1 MKNDFNF
8 DEIYPWSEKKPSN
21 TSTQGKGDG
30 PPQPPDTTPTGTGDG
45 GGGEPR
51 PPTTTPTGTG
61 GDGRPQPTKPSG
73 SGGGKKPTVTPTP
86 KLSKPKP
93 RGNKPYTPQN
103 LDDHIEIGDEPK
115 EVLPTGDRPNAPMN
129 DGDREK
135 KRRQVAEEIKQRSLE
150 RSRGRGGDPLWP
162 DTNFEYDNVPTVNYK
177 AELKNLLQ
185 NLKVVYSDKLH
196 PSSYSYGY
204 AEYKTQKLPEK
215 LSIAVALDTSGS
227 VIDKAKEFLNE
238 AYKIAMAATKIEIY
252 VILFTDGVYAKG
264 FCKNKAELQGFL
276 SNMQKAVESGG
287 THMSPVARVVSE
299 AVLQRKLSRNSA
311 VIYLTDGAIEADC
324 VLSTVVKANYIY
336 VVQGGDL
343 GVLLPL
349 KKKYNNLK
357 IAWINI

>member
-8 DEIYPWSEKKPSN
+8 DEIYPWSDDKPSN
-21 TSTQGKGDG
+21 T
-30 PPQPPDTTPTGTGDG
+30 PTEGN
-45 GGGEPR
+45 GGEPR
-51 PPTTTPTGTG
+51 PPTTTAGTGDPGNPPPTTTAG
-61 GDGRPQPTKPSG
+61 GDGKPQPTKPSG
-73 SGGGKKPTVTPTP
+73 SGSGKKPTVTATP
-86 KLSKPKP
+86 SVGKPKP
-93 RGNKPYTPQN
+93 PKDKPPKPYVPQN
-103 LDDHIEIGDEPK
+103 LDDHIEIGNEPK
-115 EVLPTGDRPNAPMN
+115 EILPSGDRPNAPMN
-129 DGDREK
+129 DSDREK
-135 KRRQVAEEIKQRSLE
+135 KRRQVAEEIKQRSLD
-150 RSRGRGGDPLWP
+150 RSRGRTGDPLWP
-162 DTNFEYDNVPTVNYK
+162 DSNFDYDNIQTVNYK

-204 AEYKTQKLPEK
+204 AEYRTQKLPEK

-238 AYKIAMAATKIEIY
+238 AYKIAMTATKIEIY

-264 FCKNKAELQGFL
+264 YSRNKAELQQL
-276 SNMQKAVESGG
+276 ISSMQKAVESGG
-287 THMSPVARVVSE
+287 TQMSPVARVVSE
-299 AVLQRKLSRNSA
+299 AVLQRKLSKNSA

-324 VLSTVVKANYIY
+324 VLSTLVKANYIY